1 MDFEASSERLA
12 TLHEYCF
19 ESKTKKIEQN
29 RFQIINDSM
38 QMKSVRKT
46 KFARLNDKCFYFHNR
61 IVSLPFGH
69 FLLNKV
75 REENEKHRADLHI
88 KIKEKLY
95 EVLALESCAVH
106 LCGRVRI
113 LRSIYAQSP
122 LLYLLNS
129 QVLLQIKSLKS
140 TRELTI
146 NGSWKL
152 VNLRRTVSRKYISC
166 G

>member
-1 MDFEASSERLA
+1 
-12 TLHEYCF
+12 
-19 ESKTKKIEQN
+19 
-29 RFQIINDSM
+29 M

-46 KFARLNDKCFYFHNR
+46 KFARLNDKCFYFHDR
-61 IVSLPFGH
+61 ILSLPFGH

-95 EVLALESCAVH
+95 EVLALESCVVH
-106 LCGRVRI
+106 LCGRVRV

-122 LLYLLNS
+122 LPYLLNS
-129 QVLLQIKSLKS
+129 VLLQIKSLKS
-140 TRELTI
+140 TRELII
-146 NGSWKL
+146 NGNWKQ
-152 VNLRRTVSRKYISC
+152 VNLRRMVLQKYISC

>member
-61 IVSLPFGH
+61 IV
-69 FLLNKV
+69 
-75 REENEKHRADLHI
+75 
-88 KIKEKLY
+88 
-95 EVLALESCAVH
+95 
-106 LCGRVRI
+106 RI

-146 NGSWKL
+146 NGSWKQ